1 MTATLHSRLRGYAAV
16 MAAATLWGVSGVVA
30 KVLFNRRIEPW
41 TLVEIRL
48 TASFLTLLV
57 ILTLRG
63 HPLRV
68 PRDLLGRLVLLG
80 LAMTSA
86 QFTYYLTISLTGVST
101 ALFLQYTAPVF
112 VALYAWAAKG
122 EAITPLRGGAILLAV
137 TGSYFLVT
145 GGEGIR
151 IHPLGLLSGCLSAVA
166 FGVYAILGRGRIQQV
181 GSWTML
187 LYALGSGAAAW
198 SLIVPPWKAYLPAHA
213 PVEWALFGFIV
224 VFATILPFGLFLYGL
239 RHITSS
245 LASLTAT
252 LEPVVGSTA
261 AMLMLH
267 EVLGA
272 VQITGGLAIVAAV
285 VLIQVSDLFAARRV
299 VLPSALD

>member
-1 MTATLHSRLRGYAAV
+1 MV
-16 MAAATLWGVSGVVA
+16 AATLWGVSGVVA
-30 KVLFNRRIEPW
+30 KALFNRRIEPW

-68 PRDLLGRLVLLG
+68 PRDLLGRLALLG

-145 GGEGIR
+145 GGAGVPL
-151 IHPLGLLSGCLSAVA
+151 HPPRPAPGGAVA
-166 FGVYAILGRGRIQQV
+166 RG
-181 GSWTML
+181 
-187 LYALGSGAAAW
+187 
-198 SLIVPPWKAYLPAHA
+198 
-213 PVEWALFGFIV
+213 
-224 VFATILPFGLFLYGL
+224 
-239 RHITSS
+239 
-245 LASLTAT
+245 
-252 LEPVVGSTA
+252 
-261 AMLMLH
+261 
-267 EVLGA
+267 VLGA
-272 VQITGGLAIVAAV
+272 IQITGGLAIVAAV

>member
-1 MTATLHSRLRGYAAV
+1 
-16 MAAATLWGVSGVVA
+16 MAAATLWGISGVVA
-30 KVLFNRRIEPW
+30 KVLFNCRIEPW

-68 PRDLLGRLVLLG
+68 PRDLLGRLALLG

-122 EAITPLRGGAILLAV
+122 EAITPRRGGAILLAV

-145 GGEGIR
+145 GGAGIR
-151 IHPLGLLSGCLSAVA
+151 GPPPGPLRRCPSAP
-166 FGVYAILGRGRIQQV
+166 GVGGGAGPGRGGGPQ
-181 GSWTML
+181 G
-187 LYALGSGAAAW
+187 GSGAE
-198 SLIVPPWKAYLPAHA
+198 LLFA
-213 PVEWALFGFIV
+213 P
-224 VFATILPFGLFLYGL
+224 
-239 RHITSS
+239 
-245 LASLTAT
+245 
-252 LEPVVGSTA
+252 GSG
-261 AMLMLH
+261 
-267 EVLGA
+267 GA
-272 VQITGGLAIVAAV
+272 GV
-285 VLIQVSDLFAARRV
+285 VL
-299 VLPSALD
+299 

>member
-1 MTATLHSRLRGYAAV
+1 MGAAPF
-16 MAAATLWGVSGVVA
+16 WGVSGVVA
-30 KVLFNRRIEPW
+30 RALFNRRIEPW

-68 PRDLLGRLVLLG
+68 PRDLLGRLALLG

-145 GGEGIR
+145 GGGGIR
-151 IHPLGLLSGCLSAVA
+151 LHPLGLPIRCFSA
-166 FGVYAILGRGRIQQV
+166 
-181 GSWTML
+181 
-187 LYALGSGAAAW
+187 
-198 SLIVPPWKAYLPAHA
+198 
-213 PVEWALFGFIV
+213 
-224 VFATILPFGLFLYGL
+224 
-239 RHITSS
+239 
-245 LASLTAT
+245 
-252 LEPVVGSTA
+252 
-261 AMLMLH
+261 
-267 EVLGA
+267 
-272 VQITGGLAIVAAV
+272 LAIVAAV

>member
-1 MTATLHSRLRGYAAV
+1 MLQFRIRGYVAV
-16 MAAATLWGVSGVVA
+16 MGAATLGGLWGFLA
-30 KVLFNRRIEPW
+30 KVLSNRRIEPW

-68 PRDLLGRLVLLG
+68 PRALLGRLALLG

-145 GGEGIR
+145 GGGGVR
-151 IHPLGLLSGCLSAVA
+151 IPPPGVVRGGLSPPGVGGVARLGGGGGHGGVLWGVA
-166 FGVYAILGRGRIQQV
+166 
-181 GSWTML
+181 
-187 LYALGSGAAAW
+187 LYA
-198 SLIVPPWKAYLPAHA
+198 PWL
-213 PVEWALFGFIV
+213 
-224 VFATILPFGLFLYGL
+224 
-239 RHITSS
+239 
-245 LASLTAT
+245 
-252 LEPVVGSTA
+252 
-261 AMLMLH
+261 
-267 EVLGA
+267 
-272 VQITGGLAIVAAV
+272 
-285 VLIQVSDLFAARRV
+285 
-299 VLPSALD
+299 

>member
-1 MTATLHSRLRGYAAV
+1 

-68 PRDLLGRLVLLG
+68 PRDLLGRLALLG

-86 QFTYYLTISLTGVST
+86 QVTYYLTISLTGVST
-101 ALFLQYTAPVF
+101 ALFLQCTAPVF

-145 GGEGIR
+145 GGGGVR
-151 IHPLGLLSGCLSAVA
+151 IPPPGLLRGWPFARAVW
-166 FGVYAILGRGRIQQV
+166 VD
-181 GSWTML
+181 
-187 LYALGSGAAAW
+187 ALPGGGGGPGGGAWAAAC
-198 SLIVPPWKAYLPAHA
+198 VTPGCGGR
-213 PVEWALFGFIV
+213 VR
-224 VFATILPFGLFLYGL
+224 GLW
-239 RHITSS
+239 
-245 LASLTAT
+245 
-252 LEPVVGSTA
+252 
-261 AMLMLH
+261 
-267 EVLGA
+267 
-272 VQITGGLAIVAAV
+272 
-285 VLIQVSDLFAARRV
+285 
-299 VLPSALD
+299 

>member
-1 MTATLHSRLRGYAAV
+1 MKDRLRGSVAV
-16 MAAATLWGVSGVVA
+16 MGAATLWGVSGVVA
-30 KVLFNRRIEPW
+30 KALFNRRIEPW

-86 QFTYYLTISLTGVST
+86 QFTYYLTVSLAGVST

-122 EAITPLRGGAILLAV
+122 EAITPRRGGAILLAV

-145 GGEGIR
+145 GGAGIR
-151 IHPLGLLSGCLSAVA
+151 IPPLGLLSGCLSAVA

-187 LYALGSGAAAW
+187 LYALGSGAAVW
-198 SLIVPPWKAYLPAHA
+198 SLIVPPWTAYLPGYE

-252 LEPVVGSTA
+252 LEPVVGSAA

-267 EVLGA
+267 EVLG
-272 VQITGGLAIVAAV
+272 VIQITGGLAIVAAV
-285 VLIQVSDLFAARRV
+285 VLIQVSDLFAARREAL
-299 VLPSALD
+299 LPPAPD

>member
-1 MTATLHSRLRGYAAV
+1 MG
-16 MAAATLWGVSGVVA
+16 AATLWGVSGVVA
-30 KVLFNRRIEPW
+30 KALFNRRIEPW

-86 QFTYYLTISLTGVST
+86 QFTYYLTISLTDVST

-112 VALYAWAAKG
+112 VALYAWAASR
-122 EAITPLRGGAILLAV
+122 EAITPLRGGAILLAA

-166 FGVYAILGRGRIQQV
+166 FGVYAILGRGRIQRV

-198 SLIVPPWKAYLPAHA
+198 SLIVPPWKAYLGHE

-224 VFATILPFGLFLYGL
+224 LFATILPFGLFLYGL

-252 LEPVVGSTA
+252 LEPVVGSA
-261 AMLMLH
+261 LAMLILH

-272 VQITGGLAIVAAV
+272 IRITGGLAIVAAV
-285 VLIQVSDLFAARRV
+285 LLIQVSDLFAARQEEL
-299 VLPSALD
+299 LPPAPD

>member
-1 MTATLHSRLRGYAAV
+1 MG
-16 MAAATLWGVSGVVA
+16 AATLWGVWGVVA
-30 KVLFNRRIEPW
+30 KALLNRRIEPW

-86 QFTYYLTISLTGVST
+86 QFTYYLTVSLAGVST

-122 EAITPLRGGAILLAV
+122 EAITPRRGGAILLAV

-145 GGEGIR
+145 GGGAFGGSPPAR
-151 IHPLGLLSGCLSAVA
+151 SAARLSAAA
-166 FGVYAILGRGRIQQV
+166 FGGVRG
-181 GSWTML
+181 
-187 LYALGSGAAAW
+187 
-198 SLIVPPWKAYLPAHA
+198 
-213 PVEWALFGFIV
+213 
-224 VFATILPFGLFLYGL
+224 
-239 RHITSS
+239 
-245 LASLTAT
+245 
-252 LEPVVGSTA
+252 
-261 AMLMLH
+261 
-267 EVLGA
+267 
-272 VQITGGLAIVAAV
+272 
-285 VLIQVSDLFAARRV
+285 
-299 VLPSALD
+299 

>member
-1 MTATLHSRLRGYAAV
+1 
-16 MAAATLWGVSGVVA
+16 MAAATLWGISGVVA

-112 VALYAWAAKG
+112 VALY
-122 EAITPLRGGAILLAV
+122 
-137 TGSYFLVT
+137 
-145 GGEGIR
+145 
-151 IHPLGLLSGCLSAVA
+151 
-166 FGVYAILGRGRIQQV
+166 
-181 GSWTML
+181 
-187 LYALGSGAAAW
+187 
-198 SLIVPPWKAYLPAHA
+198 
-213 PVEWALFGFIV
+213 
-224 VFATILPFGLFLYGL
+224 GL

-245 LASLTAT
+245 LASLTA
-252 LEPVVGSTA
+252 
-261 AMLMLH
+261 
-267 EVLGA
+267 
-272 VQITGGLAIVAAV
+272 
-285 VLIQVSDLFAARRV
+285 
-299 VLPSALD
+299 